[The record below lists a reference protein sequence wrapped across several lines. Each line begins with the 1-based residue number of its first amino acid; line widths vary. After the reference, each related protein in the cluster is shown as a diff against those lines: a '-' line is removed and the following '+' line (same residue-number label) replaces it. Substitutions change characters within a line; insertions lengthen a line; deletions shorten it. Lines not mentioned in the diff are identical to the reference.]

1 MKTLLREGA
10 VCVLLLAA
18 LSGMSVWSKAQESTD
33 TVRKA
38 IVKSPPVYP
47 QLARNMHIQGVV
59 KLEALVAPNG
69 TVKSVEVKGGHPLL
83 TQSAVTSVQRWKF
96 EPSKNETKEQIEI
109 RFNPQ

>member
-1 MKTLLREGA
+1 